1 MFLVALGELPLARKF
16 PGVTTSDESPSG
28 NRLGQF
34 GLAFAILGILIGGG
48 LLAVILV
55 WIHVVFGGGFD

>member
-1 MFLVALGELPLARKF
+1 MALDELPLARINF
-16 PGVTTSDESPSG
+16 TCVTASGEDPSG

-34 GLAFAILGILIGGG
+34 GLAFAILGILIGGSF
-48 LLAVILV
+48 LAVILV

>member
-1 MFLVALGELPLARKF
+1 VALGELPLARIISRR
-16 PGVTTSDESPSG
+16 VTASDESPTG

-34 GLAFAILGILIGGG
+34 GLAFAILGILIDGGM
-48 LLAVILV
+48 LAVILV

>member
-1 MFLVALGELPLARKF
+1 MTA
-16 PGVTTSDESPSG
+16 SDESPTG

-48 LLAVILV
+48 MLAVILV
-55 WIHVVFGGGFD
+55 WTQVVFGGGFD

>member
-1 MFLVALGELPLARKF
+1 
-16 PGVTTSDESPSG
+16 VTTSDESPSG